1 LIGQFL
7 SSSAFHDSDELHSEN
22 GVHQQNGGEDTTVS
36 VNIGGHECELT
47 FSEWDLPEQQ
57 EEIHSKMSIFHA
69 FLLVYSIDRKAS
81 FRIAIRQLEQLRTEN
96 CPAPI
101 LLVGNKADLE
111 RKRAV
116 MEPEVKN
123 AVLTYDVPHFEV
135 SVALNHDV
143 DGKELKYV

>member
-1 LIGQFL
+1 
-7 SSSAFHDSDELHSEN
+7 
-22 GVHQQNGGEDTTVS
+22 
-36 VNIGGHECELT
+36 
-47 FSEWDLPEQQ
+47 
-57 EEIHSKMSIFHA
+57 MSIFHA

-143 DGKELKYV
+143 DGREFERWMELICILLKSDLLVGIVAQVKESFRMNISDQQQTNNNNSIVRFQI